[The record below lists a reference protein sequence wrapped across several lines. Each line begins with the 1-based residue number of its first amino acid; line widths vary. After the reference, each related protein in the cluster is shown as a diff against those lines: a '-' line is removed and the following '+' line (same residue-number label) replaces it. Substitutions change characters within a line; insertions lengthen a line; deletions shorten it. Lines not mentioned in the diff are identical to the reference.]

1 MKNKYLK
8 GAHLSE
14 RKFKEI
20 LRLFADD
27 LTATQIANISGVSR
41 VTVNSYL
48 KKIRQQIARY
58 CESLLPGDNSVNRQP
73 YANNSNGRAT
83 PAALTSSSSA
93 TDTAVATRPEVGRVI
108 KPVVFGI
115 YRHSDRLHTEILP
128 DVNRSMIHS
137 VIRSNR
143 SILESQNTVEKIRR
157 FSNLADLGQ
166 YRLYNLEQEGTGSV
180 TADDVDAF
188 WVLTKHR
195 LAKFKGLNRN
205 TVYLHLKEC
214 EFRYNNRNE
223 DIYETLLELLK
234 TLPLNLS

>member
-20 LRLFADD
+20 LKLFAED

-58 CESLLPGDNSVNRQP
+58 CESLLPADSKAR
-73 YANNSNGRAT
+73 AAT
-83 PAALTSSSSA
+83 PERNNQHLSS
-93 TDTAVATRPEVGRVI
+93 DDPVASLKTEEVSRAI

-115 YRHSDRLHTEILP
+115 YRSSELLHTEILP
-128 DVNRSMIHS
+128 DVNRSMIHA
-137 VIRSNR
+137 VVRNNR
-143 SILESQNTVEKIRR
+143 SVLETQHAAEKVRR
-157 FSNLADLGQ
+157 FSNVADLGQ
-166 YRLYNLEQEGTGSV
+166 YRLYNLENDGNVPPTG
-180 TADDVDAF
+180 DVDAF
-188 WVLTKHR
+188 WGLTKHR
-195 LAKFKGLNRN
+195 LAKFKGLNRS

-234 TLPLNLS
+234 TQPLSLS

>member
-20 LRLFADD
+20 LRLFAED

-48 KKIRQQIARY
+48 KKIRQQIARH
-58 CESLLPGDNSVNRQP
+58 CEALQP
-73 YANNSNGRAT
+73 LESGHRSQAVRNVHHSTEEAAVKTDAGRNI
-83 PAALTSSSSA
+83 
-93 TDTAVATRPEVGRVI
+93 R
-108 KPVVFGI
+108 PVVFGI
-115 YRHSDRLHTEILP
+115 YRSFDRLHTEILP
-128 DVNRSMIHS
+128 DVSRSMIHS

-143 SILESQNTVEKIRR
+143 SVLETQNVAERIRR
-157 FSNLADLGQ
+157 FSNVADLGQ
-166 YRLYNLEQEGTGSV
+166 YRLYNLENDGAIAV
-180 TADDVDAF
+180 ADDVDAF
-188 WVLTKHR
+188 WGLTKHR
-195 LAKFKGLNRN
+195 LAKFKGLNRS

-234 TLPLNLS
+234 EQPLSLS

>member
-20 LRLFADD
+20 LRLFAED
-27 LTATQIANISGVSR
+27 LTATQIASISGVSR

-48 KKIRQQIARY
+48 KKIRQQIARH
-58 CESLLPGDNSVNRQP
+58 CESLLPTDPLRSTSTTERKAVP
-73 YANNSNGRAT
+73 AT
-83 PAALTSSSSA
+83 QDSDSPLPVK
-93 TDTAVATRPEVGRVI
+93 TDVSRNI

-115 YRHSDRLHTEILP
+115 YRASDRLHTEILP
-128 DVNRSMIHS
+128 DVSRSMIHS
-137 VIRSNR
+137 VVRSNR
-143 SILESQNTVEKIRR
+143 SILETQSAADKIRR
-157 FSNLADLGQ
+157 FSNVADLGQ
-166 YRLYNLEQEGTGSV
+166 YRLYNLENEGTSNGSV
-180 TADDVDAF
+180 DVDAF
-188 WVLTKHR
+188 WGLTKHR
-195 LAKFKGLNRN
+195 LAKFKGLNRS

-234 TLPLNLS
+234 TQPLSLS

>member
-20 LRLFADD
+20 LRLFAED

-48 KKIRQQIARY
+48 KKIRQQIARH
-58 CESLLPGDNSVNRQP
+58 CESLLPADQKSRSQVSDPSIQHP
-73 YANNSNGRAT
+73 PIT
-83 PAALTSSSSA
+83 TVK
-93 TDTAVATRPEVGRVI
+93 TEVSTNI

-115 YRHSDRLHTEILP
+115 YRASDRLHTEILP
-128 DVNRSMIHS
+128 DVSRSMIHS
-137 VIRSNR
+137 AVRSSR
-143 SILESQNTVEKIRR
+143 SILETQHPAERMRR
-157 FSNLADLGQ
+157 FSNVADLGQ
-166 YRLYNLEQEGTGSV
+166 YRLYNLENEGTIAR
-180 TADDVDAF
+180 ADDVDAF
-188 WVLTKHR
+188 WGLTKHR
-195 LAKFKGLNRN
+195 LAKFKGLNRS

-223 DIYETLLELLK
+223 DIYETLLELLQ
-234 TLPLNLS
+234 TQPLSLS

>member
-20 LRLFADD
+20 LRLFAED

-48 KKIRQQIARY
+48 KKIRQQIARH
-58 CESLLPGDNSVNRQP
+58 CESLTPSESHNR
-73 YANNSNGRAT
+73 
-83 PAALTSSSSA
+83 SSA
-93 TDTAVATRPEVGRVI
+93 QVRNVHHTASEDGGDIAVKTEVGRNV

-115 YRHSDRLHTEILP
+115 YRSSDRLHTEILP
-128 DVNRSMIHS
+128 DVSRSMIHS
-137 VIRSNR
+137 VVRSSR
-143 SILESQNTVEKIRR
+143 SILEMQGAAEKIRR
-157 FSNLADLGQ
+157 FSNVVDLGQ
-166 YRLYNLEQEGTGSV
+166 YRLYNLENEGAV
-180 TADDVDAF
+180 TIADDVDAF
-188 WVLTKHR
+188 WGLTKHR
-195 LAKFKGLNRN
+195 LAKFKGLNRS

-234 TLPLNLS
+234 TQPLSLS

>member
-48 KKIRQQIARY
+48 KKIRQQIAKY
-58 CESLLPGDNSVNRQP
+58 CESLLPGDNGKKQAQAQASRIAAEPTVTGTGD
-73 YANNSNGRAT
+73 AAVT
-83 PAALTSSSSA
+83 VKPA
-93 TDTAVATRPEVGRVI
+93 I

-128 DVNRSMIHS
+128 DVSRSMIHS
-137 VIRSNR
+137 VIRNTNR
-143 SILESQNTVEKIRR
+143 SILETQNAVEKIKR

-166 YRLYNLEQEGTGSV
+166 YRLYNIEQENNNGV
-180 TADDVDAF
+180 TATEDVDAF
-188 WVLTKHR
+188 WGLTKHR

-214 EFRYNNRNE
+214 EFRFNNRNE
-223 DIYETLLELLK
+223 DIYESLLELLK